1 MVQFLISLFL
11 VIGFTGCAQN
21 PPLQE
26 YTLAKTAL
34 DAAQNAGGAKYAPS
48 LWFKAEENY
57 REGES
62 LFKNGHFD
70 QATIRFNQS
79 IDFSEKTENKARY
92 EKRKMGE
99 ELP

>member
-1 MVQFLISLFL
+1 MFQFLLSLFL
-11 VIGFTGCAQN
+11 VIGLTGCSQN

-34 DAAQNAGGAKYAPS
+34 DAAQNAGSSKYAPS

-62 LFKNGHFD
+62 FFKNGYFEKAAMH
-70 QATIRFNQS
+70 FNQS
-79 IDFSEKTENKARY
+79 IDFSEKAENKARY